1 QPFSVVTTFGPW
13 LGLALS
19 LALFAGIAWFT
30 TKVER
35 RAHGLPER
43 RDFSPGV
50 AFDGDPAT
58 PRWLRGPWPLVAG
71 AIGLALVNIATLG
84 IAGRPWGVTSGFAL
98 WGAKAAATV
107 GMDVASWPYWTAP
120 AQAASLQRPVVADA
134 TSVMNF

>member
-1 QPFSVVTTFGPW
+1 PWWQAQPSLQPLSVVTTFGPW

-30 TKVER
+30 TRVER
-35 RAHGLPER
+35 RAHGRL
-43 RDFSPGV
+43 V
-50 AFDGDPAT
+50 AGDPAT